1 MVGRGKKDLQ
11 TFINNQGD
19 LSVRESFLKDI
30 GIVIVSVETR
40 KALWGIID
48 WRQNKIWK
56 DGVIKE
62 RYERIYKTCFIGNKI
77 RNHVKE

>member
-40 KALWGIID
+40 KAL
-48 WRQNKIWK
+48 
-56 DGVIKE
+56 
-62 RYERIYKTCFIGNKI
+62 
-77 RNHVKE
+77 